1 MSDEQPTQT
10 GDLGEMPDAQIEPAE
25 PNPGGADAIP
35 EDDEN
40 VPADLG
46 PDTNPAVEETPD
58 PLKKVLEEGEDTET
72 EATQSEGGDQS
83 EDSSGGSDHKE
94 SPA

>member
-10 GDLGEMPDAQIEPAE
+10 GDLGEQPEPKIEPGE
-25 PNPGGADAIP
+25 PNPGGVDALLE
-35 EDDEN
+35 EDEV

-46 PDTNPAVEETPD
+46 PDTNPAVEESPD
-58 PLKKVLEEGEDTET
+58 PLKRVLSEGEETDTKAT
-72 EATQSEGGDQS
+72 ESSDGEH
-83 EDSSGGSDHKE
+83 EDVEPEDE

>member
-10 GDLGEMPDAQIEPAE
+10 GDLGAMPEPE
-25 PNPGGADAIP
+25 TEPGDPNPGGVDALSEE
-35 EDDEN
+35 ED
-40 VPADLG
+40 VVAADLG

-58 PLKKVLEEGEDTET
+58 PVKRVLREGEDTET
-72 EATQSEGGDQS
+72 EATKSPDAS
-83 EDSSGGSDHKE
+83 DEDGSSDKE

>member
-10 GDLGEMPDAQIEPAE
+10 GDIGDMPEPQIEPGE
-25 PNPGGADAIP
+25 PNPGGSDAIP
-35 EDDEN
+35 EEEDDI

-46 PDTNPAVEETPD
+46 PETNPAVEESPD
-58 PLKKVLEEGEDTET
+58 PLKRVLREGEDTHT
-72 EATQSEGGDQS
+72 EATKSEDGG
-83 EDSSGGSDHKE
+83 DSSGDKD

>member
-10 GDLGEMPDAQIEPAE
+10 GDLGDLPQAEIEPGE
-25 PNPGGADAIP
+25 PNPGGVDALP
-35 EDDEN
+35 EEDDN

-46 PDTNPAVEETPD
+46 PETNPAVEESPD
-58 PLKKVLEEGEDTET
+58 PLKKVLEEGEDTAT
-72 EATQSEGGDQS
+72 EATESEGGDQA
-83 EDSSGGSDHKE
+83 EDSPGDQE

>member
-1 MSDEQPTQT
+1 MSDDTPTQT
-10 GDLGEMPDAQIEPAE
+10 GELGAMPEPEIEPGE
-25 PNPGGADAIP
+25 PNPGGVDALP
-35 EDDEN
+35 EEDEI

-72 EATQSEGGDQS
+72 EATKSDTS
-83 EDSSGGSDHKE
+83 DKTGSDGEKE
-94 SPA
+94 APA

>member
-1 MSDEQPTQT
+1 MSEDTPTQT
-10 GDLGEMPDAQIEPAE
+10 GDLGEMPEAEIEPGE
-25 PNPGGADAIP
+25 PNPGGVDARP
-35 EDDEN
+35 DEDEV

-58 PLKKVLEEGEDTET
+58 PLKRVLEEGEDTET
-72 EATQSEGGDQS
+72 EETEAAEGESGKTTGSEG
-83 EDSSGGSDHKE
+83 EKE